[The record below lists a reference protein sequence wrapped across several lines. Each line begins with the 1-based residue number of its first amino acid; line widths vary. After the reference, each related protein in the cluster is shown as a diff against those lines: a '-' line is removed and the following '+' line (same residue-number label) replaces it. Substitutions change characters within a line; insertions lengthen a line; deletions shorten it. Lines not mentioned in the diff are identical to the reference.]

1 MTDRTSSS
9 LPLVW
14 DRFVRIFHW
23 TLVLCVLSNFFVF
36 DDGKD
41 VHQWTGYLAVC
52 LVVMRIIWGF
62 VGTKHA
68 RFSDFFPT
76 PTRIIH
82 HIQALKSGVREE
94 HAGHNPLGALM
105 MLTLISVVLCL
116 GITGWMQTLDA
127 FWGEEWL
134 QEIHEFIANTLIA
147 LATVHAAAAIV
158 MGRLEKTRLIRA
170 MFTGRKERW

>member
-1 MTDRTSSS
+1 MSSS
-9 LPLVW
+9 LPQVW

-41 VHQWTGYLAVC
+41 IHQWTGYLAVS
-52 LVVMRIIWGF
+52 LVSLRIVWGF
-62 VGTKHA
+62 IGSKHA

-76 PTRIIH
+76 PTRLLGH
-82 HIQALKSGVREE
+82 VKAFKSGA
-94 HAGHNPLGALM
+94 HDSHLGHNPLGALM
-105 MLTLISVVLCL
+105 MLTLICVVLCL

-134 QEIHEFIANTLIA
+134 QNTHAFIADSLIA
-147 LATVHAAAAIV
+147 LATVHAIAAIL
-158 MGRLEKTRLIRA
+158 MGRLERTRLIKA
-170 MFTGRKERW
+170 MFTGKKERW

>member
-1 MTDRTSSS
+1 MINRASSS

-23 TLVLCVLSNFFVF
+23 TLVLCVVSNFFVF

-41 VHQWTGYLAVC
+41 VHQWTGYLAVS

-76 PTRIIH
+76 PSRLIR
-82 HIQALKSGVREE
+82 HIKALKSGIHEE
-94 HAGHNPLGALM
+94 HVGHNPLGALM
-105 MLTLISVVLCL
+105 MLTLITVVLCL

-134 QEIHEFIANTLIA
+134 QNTHAFIADALIA
-147 LATVHAAAAIV
+147 FAFVHALAAIL
-158 MGRLEKTRLIRA
+158 MGRLERTRLIRA